1 MTLGRPVPEG
11 MKNALGAGGVSRND
25 MALVRAYRQEA
36 AEAAASAALPVVWE
50 ENDKE
55 QMLFFEAEEIAGP
68 QSSAEGWEHYTQGN
82 GALLMLEEDFEDFQ
96 DAEEAPQAAAA
107 WGSYVAGQ
115 ASDETPAALP
125 ERTRVIA
132 ARGVATRWVQL
143 RRETRAFQKAN
154 GLSKAGRPKINLLG
168 AFAHAE
174 AAALREP
181 SQEIA
186 PEEEHARAVGSES
199 ST

>member
-82 GALLMLEEDFEDFQ
+82 GALLMLEEDFDFQ